1 MYSSLMQILQTH
13 HSLDANNV
21 NADKLHEIGSC
32 PHLIMQDFNPTLSFL
47 LHIFPLPSH
56 SISVVRTWCPIWAHT
71 PVQWVM
77 WYPFHRVLLLG
88 PPDTSCHHH
97 PCLCCVSTSCHTPAA
112 TRHPS
117 QVQLHLLHCHWLWM
131 FSLLSRGATAPP
143 PRQPGVPI
151 ALLPPLN
158 YSLRWGPPG
167 KKHQLISSGTA
178 VLFTYSQH

>member
-143 PRQPGVPI
+143 PP
-151 ALLPPLN
+151 A
-158 YSLRWGPPG
+158 SLVYP
-167 KKHQLISSGTA
+167 
-178 VLFTYSQH
+178 